1 MKPVKKIALLHD
13 ICGVGK
19 AALTNMFP
27 ILSVMGVEP
36 CPVPT
41 VLLSS
46 HTGGYGTP
54 AKEMISPDYVRQC
67 ADHYKEQQVTFDMIF
82 IGYLGNTEM
91 ADAVQYFL
99 EAFPDTLAILDPI
112 MGDHGTYYCN
122 FDRSYGRA
130 LRKLLPYADLILPNL
145 TECYL
150 LLDRPF
156 TIPKSIEDIQAL
168 CYDLG
173 QLGANDLII
182 TSAPFDNAPKGIAIL
197 DSGDFSMISVKENL
211 ADFHGTG
218 DVFDGMLICGMLSG
232 KSLAESAKAAH
243 AFVCDCI
250 RESCRYDYPKREGL
264 LIEKTLKNLYK

>member
-1 MKPVKKIALLHD
+1 MKPLKKIALLHD

-27 ILSVMGVEP
+27 VLSVMGVEP
-36 CPVPT
+36 CLIPT

-54 AKEMISPDYVRQC
+54 AKEIISPDYVRQC

-91 ADAVQYFL
+91 ADAALYFM
-99 EAFPDTLAILDPI
+99 EAFPDTLVILDPI

-122 FDRSYGRA
+122 FDRSYGQA
-130 LRKLLPYADLILPNL
+130 LQKLLPFADLILPNL

-150 LLDRPF
+150 LLNRPF
-156 TIPKSIEDIQAL
+156 KVPEKVKDIQSL
-168 CYDLG
+168 CYDLR
-173 QLGANDLII
+173 QLGANDIII
-182 TSAPFDNAPKGIAIL
+182 TSVPLEDHPKGIAIW
-197 DSGDFSMISVKENL
+197 DDGIFSTIPVKENL
-211 ADFHGTG
+211 TDFHGTG
-218 DVFDGMLICGMLSG
+218 DVFDGVLICERLNG
-232 KSLAESAKAAH
+232 KSLTESTNAAH

-264 LIEKTLKNLYK
+264 LIEKALKNLYK